1 MLYETGHQTPV
12 IRNLNK
18 LSLNR
23 IPFIS
28 GTVSNEGCLTTGTIG
43 LSGKKGVAQIETLL
57 IPPISHSFLNY
68 GQDSVFNKVALRYV
82 ENSLRN
88 EFFELVELDNIKK
101 QELLN
106 KLFISRFYNHS
117 AGETVF
123 EQEKPAIDFYTD
135 VTFLSADQKTVE
147 LMSQHTNDVYN
158 FYLTQPTNHSVIG
171 IVTIIKICIKLKTTY
186 VVCLNGSIVV
196 KI

>member
-1 MLYETGHQTPV
+1 MLYETRHQSPV

-82 ENSLRN
+82 ENSLKKMGKNLSGMCLSLLIFKNIR
-88 EFFELVELDNIKK
+88 FEE
-101 QELLN
+101 
-106 KLFISRFYNHS
+106 
-117 AGETVF
+117 
-123 EQEKPAIDFYTD
+123 
-135 VTFLSADQKTVE
+135 
-147 LMSQHTNDVYN
+147 
-158 FYLTQPTNHSVIG
+158 
-171 IVTIIKICIKLKTTY
+171 
-186 VVCLNGSIVV
+186 SIVSFFINQ
-196 KI
+196 KFEINIRM